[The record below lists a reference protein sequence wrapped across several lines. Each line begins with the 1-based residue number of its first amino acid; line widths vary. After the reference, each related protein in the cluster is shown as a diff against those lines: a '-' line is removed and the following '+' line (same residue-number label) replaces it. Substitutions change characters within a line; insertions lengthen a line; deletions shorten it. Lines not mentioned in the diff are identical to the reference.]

1 MNNTILWVLQIVTAI
16 IFLYSGI
23 CKALLPERAL
33 VAKGQTG
40 VEGLPA
46 LFIKFIGV
54 SEIAG
59 AAGLIAPVY
68 FYIMPWLTPVAA
80 FCLAFIMPFA
90 ASIHYK
96 RNEPKNVLTNIIL
109 FLFCILIACGRL
121 SFNS

>member
-1 MNNTILWVLQIVTAI
+1 MNNTILWILQIITAI
-16 IFLYSGI
+16 TFLYSGI
-23 CKALLPERAL
+23 CKSILPERIL

-68 FYIMPWLTPVAA
+68 FHITPWLTPVAA
-80 FCLAFIMPFA
+80 LCLAFIMPFA

-96 RNEPKNVLTNIIL
+96 RNEIKNVLTNLIL
-109 FLFCILIACGRL
+109 FLFCILIAYGRL
-121 SFNS
+121 FFN

>member
-1 MNNTILWVLQIVTAI
+1 MNNTILWILQIITAV

-23 CKALLPERAL
+23 CKSLLPERVL

-46 LFIKFIGV
+46 FFIKFIGV

-59 AAGLIAPVY
+59 AAGLIVPVY
-68 FYIMPWLTPVAA
+68 FHITSWLTPVAA
-80 FCLAFIMPFA
+80 LCLAFIMPFA
-90 ASIHYK
+90 AYIHYK
-96 RNEPKNVLTNIIL
+96 RNEPKNVLTNIIV

-121 SFNS
+121 FFN